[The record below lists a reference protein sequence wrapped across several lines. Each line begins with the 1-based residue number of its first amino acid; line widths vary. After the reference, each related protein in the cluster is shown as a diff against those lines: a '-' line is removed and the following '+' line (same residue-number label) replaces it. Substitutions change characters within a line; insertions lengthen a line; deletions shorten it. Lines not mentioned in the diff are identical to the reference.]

1 MSDDQRQQANDMNR
15 QVIEDFRANA
25 GVVDNAV
32 GGFFSGKPVL
42 ILHHT
47 GAKTGQERLNPL
59 VYATDGD
66 SYLVAGSK
74 GGAPSDPH
82 WLLNVRANPDVTV
95 EVGVEEF
102 PATATV
108 IDDGPR
114 RDELYAK
121 LVAVMDQFA
130 DYETMT
136 DRRIPIVVLE
146 RTVSAP

>member
-1 MSDDQRQQANDMNR
+1 MSDQQQQADDMNR
-15 QVIEDFRANA
+15 QVIDDFRANG

-32 GGFFSGKPVL
+32 GGFFRGRPVL

-82 WLLNVRANPDVTV
+82 WLLNVRANPNVTV

-102 PATATV
+102 PATATI

-114 RDELYAK
+114 RDELYAR

-136 DRRIPIVVLE
+136 ERSIPIVVLE
-146 RTVSAP
+146 RTV

>member
-1 MSDDQRQQANDMNR
+1 MSDQQQQADDMNR
-15 QVIEDFRANA
+15 QVIEDFRAND

-32 GGFFSGKPVL
+32 GGFFRGRPVL

-95 EVGVEEF
+95 EVGVEQF
-102 PATATV
+102 PATATI

-114 RDELYAK
+114 REELYAK

-136 DRRIPIVVLE
+136 ERRIPIVVLE
-146 RTVSAP
+146 RTGEVA

>member
-1 MSDDQRQQANDMNR
+1 
-15 QVIEDFRANA
+15 V
-25 GVVDNAV
+25 
-32 GGFFSGKPVL
+32 
-42 ILHHT
+42 
-47 GAKTGQERLNPL
+47 RLNPL

-66 SYLVAGSK
+66 SYVVAGSK

-82 WLLNVRANPDVTV
+82 WLLDARANPDVTL

-121 LVAVMDQFA
+121 LVAVADQFA

-136 DRRIPIVVLE
+136 DRCIPIVVLE
-146 RTVSAP
+146 RNVSAQ

>member
-1 MSDDQRQQANDMNR
+1 MSDEQQQAEDMNR
-15 QVIEDFRANA
+15 QVIEDFRANG

-32 GGFFSGKPVL
+32 GGFFRGRPVL

-47 GAKTGQERLNPL
+47 GARTGQERLNPL

-66 SYLVAGSK
+66 SYVVAGSK

-82 WLLNVRANPDVTV
+82 WLLNVRANPNVTV
-95 EVGVEEF
+95 EVGVEHF
-102 PATATV
+102 PATATI

-114 RDELYAK
+114 REELYAK

-136 DRRIPIVVLE
+136 ERRIPIVVLE
-146 RTVSAP
+146 RTVSAQ

>member
-1 MSDDQRQQANDMNR
+1 MSDQQQQADDMNR
-15 QVIEDFRANA
+15 QVIEDFRANG

-32 GGFFSGKPVL
+32 GGFFRGRPVL

-82 WLLNVRANPDVTV
+82 WLLNVRANPNVTV
-95 EVGVEEF
+95 EVGVEQF
-102 PATATV
+102 PATATI

-114 RDELYAK
+114 RDELYAR

-136 DRRIPIVVLE
+136 ERRIPIVVLE
-146 RTVSAP
+146 RTVSAT

>member
-1 MSDDQRQQANDMNR
+1 MSDERQQADDMNR
-15 QVIEDFRANA
+15 QVIDDFRANG
-25 GVVDNAV
+25 GVVDNAA
-32 GGFFSGKPVL
+32 GGYFKDKSVL

-47 GAKTGQERLNPL
+47 GAKTGQQRLNPL

-82 WLLNVRANPDVTV
+82 WLFNVRANPDVTV

-102 PATATV
+102 SATATV

-114 RDELYAK
+114 RDQLYAK
-121 LVAVMDQFA
+121 LVAVADQFA
-130 DYETMT
+130 EYERMT

-146 RTVSAP
+146 RTV

>member
-1 MSDDQRQQANDMNR
+1 MSDERQQADDMNR
-15 QVIEDFRANA
+15 QVIEDFRANG
-25 GVVDNAV
+25 GVVNNAV
-32 GGFFSGKPVL
+32 GGFFNDKSVL
-42 ILHHT
+42 ILHNT
-47 GAKTGQERLNPL
+47 GAKTGQQRLNPL

-102 PATATV
+102 SATAAV

-114 RDELYAK
+114 RDELYAN
-121 LVAVMDQFA
+121 LVAVADQFA
-130 DYETMT
+130 EYERMT

-146 RTVSAP
+146 RTV

>member
-1 MSDDQRQQANDMNR
+1 MSDERQQADDMNR
-15 QVIEDFRANA
+15 RVIEDFRANS
-25 GVVDNAV
+25 GVVNNAV
-32 GGFFSGKPVL
+32 GGFFHDKPVL

-47 GAKTGQERLNPL
+47 GAKTGQQRLNPL

-66 SYLVAGSK
+66 RYLVAGSK

-82 WLLNVRANPDVTV
+82 WLVNVRANPEVSV

-136 DRRIPIVVLE
+136 ERRIPIVVLE
-146 RTVSAP
+146 RTV

>member
-1 MSDDQRQQANDMNR
+1 MSDERQQADDMNR
-15 QVIEDFRANA
+15 QVLEEFRANG

-32 GGFFSGKPVL
+32 GGFFQGKPVL

-59 VYATDGD
+59 VYATDEE
-66 SYLVAGSK
+66 SYVVAGSK

-82 WLLNVRANPDVTV
+82 WLINVRANPDVTV

-108 IDDGPR
+108 IDDGAR
-114 RDELYAK
+114 RDELYSN
-121 LVAVMDQFA
+121 LVAVMGQFA
-130 DYETMT
+130 EYEKMT

-146 RTVSAP
+146 RTV

>member
-1 MSDDQRQQANDMNR
+1 MSDQPQQANDMNR
-15 QVIEDFRANA
+15 QVIEDFRANR
-25 GVVDNAV
+25 GLVDNAV
-32 GGFFSGKPVL
+32 GGFFKDKPVL

-47 GAKTGQERLNPL
+47 GAKTGRERLNPL

-82 WLLNVRANPDVTV
+82 WLLNIRANPDVTV
-95 EVGVEEF
+95 EVGVDEF

-114 RDELYAK
+114 RDELYTK

-130 DYETMT
+130 EYETMT

-146 RTVSAP
+146 RTGEVA

>member
-1 MSDDQRQQANDMNR
+1 MSDQQQQADDMNR
-15 QVIEDFRANA
+15 QVIQDFRAND

-32 GGFFSGKPVL
+32 GGFFRGRPVL

-66 SYLVAGSK
+66 SYLVTGSK

-102 PATATV
+102 PATATI

-114 RDELYAK
+114 REELYAK

-136 DRRIPIVVLE
+136 ERRIPIVVLE
-146 RTVSAP
+146 RTGEVA

>member
-1 MSDDQRQQANDMNR
+1 MSDQQQQADDMNR
-15 QVIEDFRANA
+15 QVIDDFRANG

-32 GGFFSGKPVL
+32 GGFFSGRPVL

-82 WLLNVRANPDVTV
+82 WLLNVRANPNVTV

-102 PATATV
+102 PATAT
-108 IDDGPR
+108 IIGDGPR

-136 DRRIPIVVLE
+136 ERRIPIVVLE
-146 RTVSAP
+146 RTV

>member
-1 MSDDQRQQANDMNR
+1 MSDERQQANDMNR
-15 QVIEDFRANA
+15 QVIEDFRANS

-59 VYATDGD
+59 VYATHGD

-82 WLLNVRANPDVTV
+82 WLINVRANPDVTV

-136 DRRIPIVVLE
+136 DRRIPVVVLE

>member
-1 MSDDQRQQANDMNR
+1 MSDQQQQADDMNR
-15 QVIEDFRANA
+15 QVIQDFRAND

-32 GGFFSGKPVL
+32 GGFFRGRPVL

-102 PATATV
+102 PATATI

-114 RDELYAK
+114 REELYAK

-136 DRRIPIVVLE
+136 ERRIPIVVLE
-146 RTVSAP
+146 RTGEVA

>member
-1 MSDDQRQQANDMNR
+1 MSDQQQQADDMNR
-15 QVIEDFRANA
+15 QVIQDFRAND

-32 GGFFSGKPVL
+32 GGFFRGRPVL

-102 PATATV
+102 PATATI

-114 RDELYAK
+114 REELYAK

-136 DRRIPIVVLE
+136 ERRIPIVVLE
-146 RTVSAP
+146 RTVSAQ

>member
-1 MSDDQRQQANDMNR
+1 MSDQRQQADDMNR
-15 QVIEDFRANA
+15 QVIEDFRANG

-32 GGFFSGKPVL
+32 GGFFRDKPVL
-42 ILHHT
+42 ILLNT

-66 SYLVAGSK
+66 GYVVAGSK
-74 GGAPSDPH
+74 GGAPGDPH

-114 RDELYAK
+114 RNELYAR
-121 LVAVMDQFA
+121 LVSVMDQFA

-146 RTVSAP
+146 RTVSAQ

>member
-1 MSDDQRQQANDMNR
+1 MSDQQQQADDMNR
-15 QVIEDFRANA
+15 QVIEDFRANG

-32 GGFFSGKPVL
+32 GGFFRGRPVL

-82 WLLNVRANPDVTV
+82 WLLNVRANPNVTV
-95 EVGVEEF
+95 EVGVEQF
-102 PATATV
+102 PATATI

-136 DRRIPIVVLE
+136 ERRIPIVVLE
-146 RTVSAP
+146 RTV